1 MTKSRLAVTIAA
13 ALLASSLAVSTVL
26 SQQPRA
32 AAPMMSAQPRPT
44 GSAIALLDVS
54 VIFKN
59 HGRFKAMMAEME
71 GDVKRAEEQM
81 KTERD
86 TIRALSE
93 RLKEFRAGSPEYKQY
108 EEEVAKRQSNLQVQ
122 VALQRKEFLQR
133 ESKIYHMVYMEV
145 EQEVAY
151 FAQQNG
157 IAVVLRHSGDQVE
170 GSDPNDVLRDIN
182 KQVVW
187 SASGLDITQPIL
199 ERLNARSL
207 TPTVNPGPAGNQS
220 RPGVPYQR

>member
-1 MTKSRLAVTIAA
+1 MTKSRLALTAA
-13 ALLASSLAVSTVL
+13 AAVLASSLAVSTAL
-26 SQQPRA
+26 SQQPRTT
-32 AAPMMSAQPRPT
+32 APMMGAQPRAT
-44 GSAIALLDVS
+44 GGAIALLDVS
-54 VIFKN
+54 LIFKN

-71 GDVKRAEEQM
+71 NDVKRAEEQM
-81 KTERD
+81 KAERD

-93 RLKEFRAGSPEYKQY
+93 RLKEFRAGSPEYKQL
-108 EEEVAKRQSNLQVQ
+108 EEQVAKRQSDLQVQ

-199 ERLNARSL
+199 DRLNSRSVA
-207 TPTVNPGPAGNQS
+207 PAVNPGPAS